1 MKKLSIVLAIIMA
14 LSCFCFTAFA
24 AVGDECDYTALE
36 SAIGKATVIT
46 DTTKYTTDS
55 AKAFKTA
62 FDAAKAVKDLALKVD
77 EAGENQKT
85 IDEATKAL
93 NDAMAGL
100 EEKTSAT
107 TKPATTAAPV
117 QVNVD
122 IVWKNLNGDEVRV
135 YPLALEGYTVG
146 SSISADEI
154 LKTVKARVD
163 ANGVKIIDTEE
174 YVVSDVVVLRDV
186 VGSDG
191 SEFSGTVKLTR
202 TKYDFVVYVFEIN
215 DIENLAQ
222 VAATELA
229 GNVDWKGIA
238 SANVGLINQVIKG
251 AQAAAD
257 SLANADYPEIGADKT
272 AEATTKAGSVK
283 GASVAKTPNTGA
295 SAVAGVAVVV
305 LALSATTAVVL
316 RKKED

>member
-24 AVGDECDYTALE
+24 AVGDACNYTALNKALAE
-36 SAIGKATVIT
+36 AAIIT
-46 DTTKYTTDS
+46 DTSKYTEDS
-55 AKAFKTA
+55 VKAFETA
-62 FDAAKAVKDLALKVD
+62 LANAEAVEKNLKVD
-77 EAGENQKT
+77 EAGENQPK
-85 IDEATKAL
+85 IDVAATAL
-93 NDAMAGL
+93 NNAIKGL
-100 EEKTSAT
+100 KEK
-107 TKPATTAAPV
+107 PIPV
-117 QVNVD
+117 KVNVD
-122 IVWKNLNGDEVRV
+122 IVWKDLEGNEARPAYALG
-135 YPLALEGYTVG
+135 LEGYTVG
-146 SSISADEI
+146 GSISADEI
-154 LKTVKARVD
+154 LDTVKARVYSD
-163 ANGVKIIDTEE
+163 GSKIIDTEE
-174 YVVSDVVVLRDV
+174 YVVSDVVVLKDV
-186 VGSDG
+186 VGTDG
-191 SEFSGTVKLTR
+191 SEFSGSITLTR
-202 TKYDFVVYVFEIN
+202 TEYNFVVYVFEIN
-215 DIENLAQ
+215 DVENLAQ

-257 SLANADYPEIGADKT
+257 SLANADYPEIGEDKT

-316 RKKED
+316 CKKED

>member
-24 AVGDECDYTALE
+24 ATEDESTEAPAVKDCDYEALDA
-36 SAIGKATVIT
+36 AIKAAAKV
-46 DTTKYTTDS
+46 DTTKYTEDS
-55 AKAFKTA
+55 VKAFEEALDAANAIARDLTVDTA
-62 FDAAKAVKDLALKVD
+62 GKNQKKIDDAAKALS
-77 EAGENQKT
+77 T
-85 IDEATKAL
+85 ATK
-93 NDAMAGL
+93 GL
-100 EEKTSAT
+100 KEK
-107 TKPATTAAPV
+107 PIPV
-117 QVNVD
+117 KVNVD
-122 IVWKNLNGDEVRV
+122 IIWKNLEGEEVRV

-146 SSISADEI
+146 GSISADEI
-154 LKTVKARVD
+154 LDTVKARVYSD
-163 ANGVKIIDTEE
+163 GSKIIDTEE

-191 SEFSGTVKLTR
+191 SEFSGSVELTR
-202 TKYDFVVYVFEIN
+202 TEYNFAVFVFEIN
-215 DIENLAQ
+215 DVENLAQ

-257 SLANADYPEIGADKT
+257 SLANADYPEIGEDKT